1 MQALRPAGTA
11 SAKAAGEGLIKKP
24 RRVCRPWRQRKSK
37 KFSAGACTW
46 RKIHLRLQV
55 WNLSPMGG
63 TNSARSRL
71 PKFVGKAR
79 RSFPTV
85 SKEAADCRFLFRLF
99 SHEVLPHGGEDV
111 QQHALFQAGTAVLD
125 AVFFQQRIPGPDH
138 LGLLWGALFR
148 YV

>member
-46 RKIHLRLQV
+46 RKILFRLQV

-63 TNSARSRL
+63 QIMR
-71 PKFVGKAR
+71 
-79 RSFPTV
+79 
-85 SKEAADCRFLFRLF
+85 AAGCQSLSEKPFGLFRQSQRKRQIAASFLCLF
-99 SHEVLPHGGEDV
+99 SHEVLPHGGENV
-111 QQHALFQAGTAVLD
+111 QQDALFQAGTAVFD
-125 AVFFQQRIPGPDH
+125 AVFFQQCIPGPDH